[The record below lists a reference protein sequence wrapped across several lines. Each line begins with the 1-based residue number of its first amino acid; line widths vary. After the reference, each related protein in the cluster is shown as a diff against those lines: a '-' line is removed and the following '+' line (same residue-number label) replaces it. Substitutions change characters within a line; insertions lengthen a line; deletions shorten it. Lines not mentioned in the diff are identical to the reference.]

1 MLHHPSGSA
10 RGQASDIQNEAKEL
24 LRIRGY
30 VNKMLAQ
37 ATGKSVERVCYIQH
51 VSLTDELITP
61 WFLQLWLV
69 CRCSMTSTGITTSTL
84 KKLKNMA
91 SLTTSSSPLAVPCL
105 ECDVKSTSCTLAIN
119 SVQQSAMVVLLLD
132 FLKSHKLQLLS
143 PMLLQRHTCC
153 PETPVQRALL
163 HANCHSK
170 VKPLLSTHTEIVG
183 DTCDL
188 TFARQQIF
196 VKKAAVVVQSTKLS
210 YVQHYRLIS
219 SDAQICMAQ
228 VYA

>member
-1 MLHHPSGSA
+1 MGLQGKRYVLPNTRIMLHHPSGSA

-105 ECDVKSTSCTLAIN
+105 ECDVKSSQVSCTLAIN

-132 FLKSHKLQLLS
+132 FLKLHKLQLLS
-143 PMLLQRHTCC
+143 PMILQRHTRH
-153 PETPVQRALL
+153 PETPVQCALL
-163 HANCHSK
+163 HANCHSR
-170 VKPLLSTHTEIVG
+170 VKPLLSIHTEIVG

-188 TFARQQIF
+188 TFARLQIF
-196 VKKAAVVVQSTKLS
+196 VKRQQSW
-210 YVQHYRLIS
+210 
-219 SDAQICMAQ
+219 CN
-228 VYA
+228 

>member
-37 ATGKSVERVCYIQH
+37 ATGKSVERVRCIQH

-61 WFLQLWLV
+61 WFLQRWLV

-105 ECDVKSTSCTLAIN
+105 ECDFKFTSCTLVIS
-119 SVQQSAMVVLLLD
+119 SVQKTAMAVLLLD
-132 FLKSHKLQLLS
+132 FLKLHKLQPLL
-143 PMLLQRHTCC
+143 PMFPQRHNRR
-153 PETPVQRALL
+153 PETPVQCALL
-163 HANCHSK
+163 RANAHCR
-170 VKPLLSTHTEIVG
+170 VKPSLSINT
-183 DTCDL
+183 
-188 TFARQQIF
+188 
-196 VKKAAVVVQSTKLS
+196 
-210 YVQHYRLIS
+210 
-219 SDAQICMAQ
+219 
-228 VYA
+228 